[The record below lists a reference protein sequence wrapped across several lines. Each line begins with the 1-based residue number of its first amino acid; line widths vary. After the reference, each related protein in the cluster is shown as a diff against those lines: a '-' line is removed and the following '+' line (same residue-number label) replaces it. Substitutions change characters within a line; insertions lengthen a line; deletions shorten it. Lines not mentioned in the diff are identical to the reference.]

1 MAPLPNPLRAFELLE
16 PLASGG
22 MGRVFRAR
30 HRRSG
35 QPVAV
40 KLILER
46 AVASPEALE
55 AFAREARAAARL
67 DHPHITRLIDYGL
80 TDEGEPVLVME
91 LAGGG
96 DLTRWVQRPPTWA
109 TLREAIGQLLDALA
123 HAHARGVVH
132 RDLKPSNV
140 LSRGRRDRLRGVAL
154 TDLGLVLFS
163 HDPAEG
169 IVASAGT
176 PQYMAP
182 EQAQGALTQI
192 GPWTDLYGLG
202 ALVWAIA
209 QGGPP
214 PADADDERLELAWH
228 PPRLAAPPG
237 LGRWVC
243 GLLASS
249 PWRRPR
255 HAAIAAEGL
264 RALEGLV
271 AGAARA
277 PTSAAV
283 TAHTLAGWDSAS
295 PTLAGWSVASTGG
308 SGSAPTLA
316 GWAAA
321 MTRGADPARTFA
333 GGITATTEGDGGHAL
348 ATDEDEEVPLQAV
361 AAPLPVSWRPGRRPT
376 PSLALLDAGLGLHSL
391 REPELVG
398 RESEQDAL
406 WSALRRVESQGTPGL
421 VLLRGGVGVGRSRLV
436 SWLAERAQELAGV
449 AVAAARIGPGRPLS
463 LEELVNGLCA
473 AEGLP
478 PDPAPPAGVGAEE
491 RVSRALRRLRALAGA
506 RPLVLTLDDAAFGE
520 EALRL
525 AERAVTTP
533 SLGPTL
539 VVVSAQ
545 EDALAARPA
554 AAAAVERLAARPDTL
569 TLTLGDLPVG
579 QRGALVSAVL
589 RLAPDLRGLVAER
602 AAGNPLFTTLL
613 IGDWVKRGILE
624 AGPLGFSL
632 KSGEP
637 LTLHADLSALQR
649 SQVEALQARLSEDDW
664 RAVGV
669 ASALGVE
676 VDLDEWRRAVAE
688 AGLTPSPS
696 FEAELLHAQV
706 LRPLPG
712 RDRWAFTSG
721 LTREALLV
729 AVGAAPALQLACA
742 RALEHDPRRAD
753 RVAQH
758 RLAGGDAQGALGLAL
773 AAVSRDVALM
783 RIDSLGVWL
792 RSVEACLSGGAM
804 PTLTER
810 ASLLLAQGVFLRFG
824 AGRIEAALA
833 LFEEATPLAEAAGE
847 PALVAELLR
856 RRAGVRFTLGENDGE
871 ALLGAALALAEA
883 HGLIEQEL
891 SSLRDLSLVVRHR
904 GGAAEAERL
913 VRRAIELA
921 ERHGWRT
928 QLARA
933 RSVLAGSL
941 LDSGRSEEALTILEL
956 AFHDLLRDED
966 ASTLDIA
973 TAQNSLAA
981 ALHNLG
987 RLEPALEHYWGAY
1000 QRFDEAGSELAALPR
1015 YNVASIHLNA
1025 GRPEE
1030 ARALL
1035 EEGLIMLGEQ
1045 PSALMRAYILSLLVD
1060 VDAQQGALEPLTR
1073 HLIQLDETLSTGHT
1087 ADGGVKFTL
1096 ERTAKRL
1103 DEQPEGVAPDL
1114 RARLQRLIDE
1124 QTARLSGG

>member
-1 MAPLPNPLRAFELLE
+1 
-16 PLASGG
+16 
-22 MGRVFRAR
+22 
-30 HRRSG
+30 
-35 QPVAV
+35 
-40 KLILER
+40 
-46 AVASPEALE
+46 
-55 AFAREARAAARL
+55 
-67 DHPHITRLIDYGL
+67 
-80 TDEGEPVLVME
+80 
-91 LAGGG
+91 
-96 DLTRWVQRPPTWA
+96 
-109 TLREAIGQLLDALA
+109 
-123 HAHARGVVH
+123 
-132 RDLKPSNV
+132 
-140 LSRGRRDRLRGVAL
+140 
-154 TDLGLVLFS
+154 
-163 HDPAEG
+163 
-169 IVASAGT
+169 
-176 PQYMAP
+176 
-182 EQAQGALTQI
+182 
-192 GPWTDLYGLG
+192 
-202 ALVWAIA
+202 
-209 QGGPP
+209 
-214 PADADDERLELAWH
+214 
-228 PPRLAAPPG
+228 
-237 LGRWVC
+237 
-243 GLLASS
+243 
-249 PWRRPR
+249 
-255 HAAIAAEGL
+255 
-264 RALEGLV
+264 
-271 AGAARA
+271 
-277 PTSAAV
+277 
-283 TAHTLAGWDSAS
+283 
-295 PTLAGWSVASTGG
+295 
-308 SGSAPTLA
+308 
-316 GWAAA
+316 
-321 MTRGADPARTFA
+321 MTRGVDPARTFA
-333 GGITATTEGDGGHAL
+333 GGITATMDGDGGHAL
-348 ATDEDEEVPLQAV
+348 ATEEDEEVPPQAV

-398 RESEQDAL
+398 RDAEQDAL

-545 EDALAARPA
+545 EDALASRPA

-712 RDRWAFTSG
+712 RDRWVFTSG

-729 AVGAAPALQLACA
+729 AVGDAPALQLACA
-742 RALEHDPRRAD
+742 RALEDDPRRAD

-758 RLAGGDAQGALGLAL
+758 RLAGGDAQGALGLIL
-773 AAVSRDVALM
+773 AAVSRDVALL

-792 RSVEACLSGGAM
+792 RSVEACLSGGAV
-804 PTLTER
+804 PTLAER

-883 HGLIEQEL
+883 HGLIEQEITA
-891 SSLRDLSLVVRHR
+891 LRDLALVMRHR
-904 GGAAEAERL
+904 GGAVEAERL

-921 ERHGWRT
+921 ERHRRPT
-928 QLARA
+928 LLARA
-933 RSVLAGSL
+933 RSLLAMLL
-941 LDSGRSEEALTILEL
+941 LDSGRAEEALTILEL
-956 AFHDLLRDED
+956 AFHDLLHDED

-973 TAQNSLAA
+973 TAQNGLAA